1 MQSGACISSNKSILP
16 TLAVWYVVSCLIFS
30 EIVDIQQL
38 IVNRVR
44 NGLECGPAAGASS
57 MVSVVKDHQVSE
69 LVSANNKC
77 IVT

>member
-1 MQSGACISSNKSILP
+1 MSILP
-16 TLAVWYVVSCLIFS
+16 TLTVWYVVSCLIFF

-38 IVNRVR
+38 KANRVR

-57 MVSVVKDHQVSE
+57 MVSAVKDRQVSE
-69 LVSANNKC
+69 LVSTNSKC